1 MQPATTTPLREAQLR
16 AGAEFGECAMPVH
29 FGDTA
34 REYRAAR
41 QTAALLDR
49 SAFGRLRISG
59 ADSLDLLNRLST
71 NKLTD
76 VEPGH
81 GAATVLTTNKGRV
94 IDLLGIA
101 NLGDELLVI
110 TSPGAQER
118 VVEWIDLY
126 TFGEDI
132 AVEDATES
140 TAMLTVIGP
149 AAAELLGAAASGLDL
164 FDSAELEL
172 NGERVTLVRTD
183 ALGVAGFNVVAPAE
197 HAAGVWMALVD
208 RGAIPMGELAAETLR
223 VEQGVPLYGRELG
236 EEYNPLEAGLLPYVS
251 FDKGCYIGQEVVVR
265 LNTYSKVQKR
275 LMGVALDGEIPEAG
289 TRLEADG
296 KDVGFLTSVVDSP
309 EMGRPLAMGYLRT
322 SHSEAGL
329 QVEVRSDG
337 RAGSGVTLELPVA

>member
-16 AGAEFGECAMPVH
+16 AGAEFGECALPVH
-29 FGDTA
+29 FGDTI

-110 TSPGAQER
+110 TSPGTQER

-126 TFGEDI
+126 TFGEDV

-172 NGERVTLVRTD
+172 NGELVTLVRTD
-183 ALGVAGFNVVAPAE
+183 ALGVAGFDVVAPAE

-208 RGAIPMGELAAETLR
+208 RGSGP
-223 VEQGVPLYGRELG
+223 
-236 EEYNPLEAGLLPYVS
+236 
-251 FDKGCYIGQEVVVR
+251 
-265 LNTYSKVQKR
+265 
-275 LMGVALDGEIPEAG
+275 
-289 TRLEADG
+289 
-296 KDVGFLTSVVDSP
+296 
-309 EMGRPLAMGYLRT
+309 
-322 SHSEAGL
+322 H
-329 QVEVRSDG
+329 G
-337 RAGSGVTLELPVA
+337 RAGGGDAPRGAGRAPIRPRARRGVQPAGGGPTALRQLRQGVLHRPGGGGAPQHLQQSAKAD